1 MYVRIVKLMSVLSL
15 DTLLLMH
22 LLNGQVLHGN

>member
-22 LLNGQVLHGN
+22 LLNGQVLPGN